1 LVAGGCRVVT
11 MDLRGHGD
19 STAGFP
25 SYTPAD
31 VGRDA
36 SALLRALQA
45 AGAGAVP

>member
-1 LVAGGCRVVT
+1 MVT

-36 SALLRALQA
+36 SALLRAR
-45 AGAGAVP
+45 AGAVP